1 MNPRSF
7 AIVRELFWC
16 KCLQVCGL
24 SAQRLHSGAYGY
36 LLHKD
41 LCHRPRFP
49 GLQPE
54 PLSLRQATADPCLC
68 RRHSDAQRRVWLS
81 LLCVPWVLVCTR
93 FHLNPLS
100 VSGRFDS
107 KHDFAPPI
115 ILLGLLLCP
124 WMWGIIF
131 CGIQHSPVHGCSVVS
146 CSFGVLTGEDE
157 HTSFYSAILKRNLS
171 IIWIY
176 QNVLAFPTLPF
187 HYTVL

>member
-1 MNPRSF
+1 MGPRTF
-7 AIVRELFWC
+7 LTLREFLWYNCSPVLGFFSWC
-16 KCLQVCGL
+16 LYGG
-24 SAQRLHSGAYGY
+24 APTLH
-36 LLHKD
+36 L
-41 LCHRPRFP
+41 P
-49 GLQPE
+49 GVLQPE
-54 PLSLRQATADPCLC
+54 PLSPWQATADPCLC

-124 WMWGIIF
+124 WMWGMIF